1 MPIESFDHTFFDI
14 EVEMLDEAV
23 NLQLIKILCID
34 GRRFTYQMKG
44 LLDDHGIA
52 YVKSV
57 IDAACFGDMLIER
70 NGDDYTITEAPKRL
84 KKHS

>member
-1 MPIESFDHTFFDI
+1 MAIESFEHPFYDI
-14 EVEMLDEAV
+14 EVETVSPESELY
-23 NLQLIKILCID
+23 LIKILSID
-34 GRRFTYQMKG
+34 GRRFTYQLKG
-44 LLDDHGIA
+44 ALDEDAVA

-70 NGDDYTITEAPKRL
+70 SGSDFNIIESRQRL